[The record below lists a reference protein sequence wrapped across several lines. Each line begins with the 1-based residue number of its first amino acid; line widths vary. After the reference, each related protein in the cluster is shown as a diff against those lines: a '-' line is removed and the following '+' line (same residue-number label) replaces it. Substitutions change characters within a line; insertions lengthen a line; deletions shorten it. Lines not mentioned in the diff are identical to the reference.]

1 MTPRPIVIGAGVNGL
16 AAAFYLARAGLRPL
30 VLERSDRVGGAASTR
45 ELVPGVRVPD
55 LTHAVGPIR
64 QDIAEA
70 MGLASH
76 GVKWLRPSVDSFTPD
91 LDGRALVLPRDSAA
105 AAAAIG
111 QFSARDASRYPQF
124 LREIG
129 SIGAVVSALLA
140 EVPLSLDTPT
150 TGELWRLLQI
160 GRRFRRLGREQVFRA
175 LRWGPMPVADLLTD
189 VFETELLRATLA
201 TRGVFASALG
211 PRSAGTAAA
220 LILEGARQPSSPFA
234 PVFVQGGP
242 GQLASAMAAAATAAG
257 AEIRCGAGVLRI
269 DVDDSGVR
277 GVTLSNG
284 DQIAATTVVSNA
296 DPQRTLLGLVDPVR
310 IEPDVILRI
319 RNYRARGT
327 VAKVNLVMNGLPSFT
342 GLRNLPAGLTA
353 DHALSG
359 RILIAPT
366 VDDIERAYDASKY
379 GQWSAKPWLECV
391 IPTLTDSTIAP
402 PGTHVMSIYAQYAP
416 YRLRDGSW
424 AEARSA
430 FQQAVVDRLSEF
442 AADLPSRIAAAETIT
457 PVDLESTHSYTGGHI
472 HHGEMALDQ
481 LFIMRPTLGWAQHT
495 TPVGGL
501 FLCGAGTHPGGGIT
515 GANGAHAAKIV
526 IAAVKKSKSR
536 RVEGVN
542 D

>member
-129 SIGAVVSALLA
+129 SIGGVVSALLA
-140 EVPLSLDTPT
+140 EVPLSIDTPT

-310 IEPDVILRI
+310 LEPDVILRI

-353 DHALSG
+353 DHALERPHPDRTHGG
-359 RILIAPT
+359 RHRT
-366 VDDIERAYDASKY
+366 RV
-379 GQWSAKPWLECV
+379 
-391 IPTLTDSTIAP
+391 
-402 PGTHVMSIYAQYAP
+402 
-416 YRLRDGSW
+416 
-424 AEARSA
+424 
-430 FQQAVVDRLSEF
+430 
-442 AADLPSRIAAAETIT
+442 
-457 PVDLESTHSYTGGHI
+457 
-472 HHGEMALDQ
+472 
-481 LFIMRPTLGWAQHT
+481 
-495 TPVGGL
+495 
-501 FLCGAGTHPGGGIT
+501 
-515 GANGAHAAKIV
+515 
-526 IAAVKKSKSR
+526 R
-536 RVEGVN
+536 RVEIRTVVGEAVARMRHP
-542 D
+542 DVDGLHHRTAWHARHVHLRSIRAVPAAGWILGRGAQRISAGRRRPVVGICGRPAIQDRGRGDDHTSGPRIDAQLHGRTHSPR